1 VGTTVSSGQTVSIT
15 QSDSGATVQGGGIL
29 IIDGGGTETSAT
41 INPGGVEIVASGGTD
56 FGATVGSGGSELVM
70 AGGTAADAVIAGG
83 TLEIADGGTLAGAV
97 DFAASGTLQID
108 GAAMPAATV
117 SGFGVGQTID
127 LAGVAYDGAGS
138 ATLAAGNVLQVS
150 EGGQT
155 YSLDLDPTQ
164 NYAGHGFALASDGHG
179 GTTIVDPQS
188 TFTVANETELDT
200 AIRSIDVGGSNVGLS
215 AYTININA
223 PINPTGDLPTINLT
237 SDLLAINLPRGSSAG
252 RSPSLLIRGGGD
264 AIDGGNGVGLGGY
277 RGFFVYA
284 GNVTIENLRIQS
296 IVAQGGAGGGPTG
309 SDGFVAAAGPG
320 SAAGC
325 SSPGS
330 TSSTMRRSRPAAW
343 SRSTT

>member
-1 VGTTVSSGQTVSIT
+1 VSTTVSSGETVSIT

-41 INPGGVEIVASGGTD
+41 INPGGVETVASGGTD

-70 AGGTAADAVIAGG
+70 AGGTASDAVIGGG

-97 DFAASGTLQID
+97 DFAGSGTLQID
-108 GAAMPAATV
+108 GAAMPAATI

-188 TFTVANETELDT
+188 TFTVANETDLDT

-215 AYTININA
+215 AYTININTA
-223 PINPTGDLPTINLT
+223 INPTGDLPTIQ
-237 SDLLAINLPRGSSAG
+237 SDQRSAG
-252 RSPSLLIRGGGD
+252 D
-264 AIDGGNGVGLGGY
+264 
-277 RGFFVYA
+277 
-284 GNVTIENLRIQS
+284 Q
-296 IVAQGGAGGGPTG
+296 
-309 SDGFVAAAGPG
+309 
-320 SAAGC
+320 
-325 SSPGS
+325 
-330 TSSTMRRSRPAAW
+330 PAARFIGRKKPVPADPW
-343 SRSTT
+343 WRRCDRRRQWGRPWRLSRLLRLCRQRHDRKPEDPEHGRAGRRRGRADGQRRVWRRRRGRARRRVVRRRAQRRQQ